1 MGTNTKIAKS
11 AGIISLGTVIS
22 RILGFVRDVVIAR
35 FFGTAIYAQAFVVSF
50 RIPNLLRDL
59 VAEGATNAAVVPVL
73 SEYQTRHTDKD
84 FWHLVNSIFK
94 VISIILTFVTI
105 LGILLSPFIVRI
117 IAPGFIKEPE
127 KLKITIMLTKILFPF
142 IFFMGL
148 VAFTTG
154 VLNTR
159 KHFALPSFGQGI
171 INISMV
177 AGTVFFFRLLE
188 RPIYGLAFGVLLG
201 GLIQSF
207 LQSILLIKEGMRLE
221 FNSLNIPFEARRMGI
236 LLIPRLIGSC
246 IYQLNVFI
254 DTMLASLSSIVGEG
268 GVAALYYSNRLI
280 QFPLAIFGISLAQA
294 ALPTMSAQ
302 AASNNIDELRKTL
315 SFSLRQIFLVMLPS
329 SVGLMVLGRP
339 IIQILFERGEFN
351 AYSTSIT

>member
-1 MGTNTKIAKS
+1 
-11 AGIISLGTVIS
+11 
-22 RILGFVRDVVIAR
+22 
-35 FFGTAIYAQAFVVSF
+35 
-50 RIPNLLRDL
+50 
-59 VAEGATNAAVVPVL
+59 
-73 SEYQTRHTDKD
+73 
-84 FWHLVNSIFK
+84 
-94 VISIILTFVTI
+94 
-105 LGILLSPFIVRI
+105 
-117 IAPGFIKEPE
+117 
-127 KLKITIMLTKILFPF
+127 
-142 IFFMGL
+142 
-148 VAFTTG
+148 
-154 VLNTR
+154 
-159 KHFALPSFGQGI
+159 
-171 INISMV
+171 
-177 AGTVFFFRLLE
+177 
-188 RPIYGLAFGVLLG
+188 
-201 GLIQSF
+201 
-207 LQSILLIKEGMRLE
+207 
-221 FNSLNIPFEARRMGI
+221 MGI

-351 AYSTSIT
+351 AYSTSITNIALFYYTFGLFAYSGVKILTSCFYSMQDTKTPVKIAGLCLILNVILNLLLMWPFKIGGLALATSISASVNFFILISILRKRLQRIEGTRILRSFMKIFTASLIMGIITLVIFNKLNMLYLSTGTMERFAILLTTIFISIAIFFILCLILRVEETRRILKWISRKS